1 MPPKKK
7 AVEAETKRVPDQ
19 ELHFDLPEQETGGV
33 SILMIGSTRSG
44 KTTILKHLV
53 NKYFEKHLGVL
64 MSPNIHAPV
73 YEGFKMPTSP
83 EYLPSVINEC
93 YKINKETKNHYPFLV
108 VLDDVVNK
116 KFDRELLKLF
126 TVHRNAGV
134 SAIQCIQSPILLNS
148 AMRGNINIV
157 MLGYMNS
164 DESVEKVVRMFCYAS
179 IAGHNIEAKIHEY
192 KRLTSDHHWLL
203 LNNLTGEFFRFKL
216 RI

>member
-1 MPPKKK
+1 MI
-7 AVEAETKRVPDQ
+7 PDK
-19 ELHFDLPEQETGGV
+19 ELHFDLPETETGGI
-33 SILMIGSTRSG
+33 SILMCGSTRSG

-53 NKYFEKHLGVL
+53 HKFFEKHIGVL

-73 YEGFKMPTSP
+73 YEGFKMPESP
-83 EYLPSVINEC
+83 EYLPSVINEM

-116 KFDRELLKLF
+116 KFDKELLKLF
-126 TVHRNAGV
+126 TVHRNAGL

-164 DESVEKVVRMFCYAS
+164 DESVEKVVRMFVYAS
-179 IAGHNIEAKIHEY
+179 IPGKNIEAKIHEY
-192 KRLTSDHHWLL
+192 KRLTADHFWLL
-203 LNNLTGEFFRFKL
+203 INNLTGEIYRFKL